1 MKKFSVTNSN
11 NNWIRDLLSADFNK
25 AAVLT
30 SHSSEQNYF
39 AEIKWHRME
48 LALKVAHWQNF
59 GLAWGWIIWTSKQS
73 FEIQNAILYNI
84 LCK

>member
-1 MKKFSVTNSN
+1 MDIPAWQQFISSKRGAACAMKKFSVTNSN

-48 LALKVAHWQNF
+48 LALKVAHWQSF
-59 GLAWGWIIWTSKQS
+59 GLAWGWII
-73 FEIQNAILYNI
+73 
-84 LCK
+84 